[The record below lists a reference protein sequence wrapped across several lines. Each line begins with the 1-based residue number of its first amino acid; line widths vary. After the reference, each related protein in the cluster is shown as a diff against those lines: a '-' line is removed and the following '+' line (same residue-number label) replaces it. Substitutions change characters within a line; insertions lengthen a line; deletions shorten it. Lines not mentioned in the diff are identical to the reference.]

1 MLLFRVDRDATG
13 PSVDRCSTIYGM
25 KLGRTNNLSVLEQA
39 IVGDAGSF
47 RIAPARP
54 RDLRAIARIQS
65 HAFRPGLAYG
75 MSALVFLWAAPRST
89 FLVARDGADGEII
102 GCVIA
107 DRHQGNARI
116 MNIATHREHRRRG
129 VARCLLRAVEGANP
143 KGDVVLIAE
152 EWNTGAHLLYRSE
165 GFEQT
170 GFARDYYGR
179 GRHGIWMKKR
189 RQPDSTPAS
198 TIYV

>member
-1 MLLFRVDRDATG
+1 
-13 PSVDRCSTIYGM
+13 M
-25 KLGRTNNLSVLEQA
+25 KFGRGNNLSEHERA
-39 IVGDAGSF
+39 IAGDAGSYW
-47 RIAPARP
+47 ISPARL

-65 HAFRPGLAYG
+65 QAFRPGLAYG
-75 MSALVFLWAAPRST
+75 MSALVFLWSVPQST
-89 FLVARDGADGEII
+89 FLVARNGAGGEII

-129 VARCLLRAVEGANP
+129 VARSLLRAVERTNP
-143 KGDVVLIAE
+143 KGDMVLIAE
-152 EWNTGAHLLYRSE
+152 EWNTGAHELYRSE

-189 RQPDSTPAS
+189 RQPDSSSAS
-198 TIYV
+198 RLYV

>member
-1 MLLFRVDRDATG
+1 
-13 PSVDRCSTIYGM
+13 M
-25 KLGRTNNLSVLEQA
+25 KLDRTHNLREHEHA
-39 IVGDAGSF
+39 IAGDAAVF
-47 RIAPARP
+47 RIAPARL

-65 HAFRPGLAYG
+65 QAFRPGLAYG
-75 MSALVFLWAAPRST
+75 MSALVFLWSVPQTT
-89 FLVARDGADGEII
+89 FFVAHDDDRGEVI

-107 DRHQGNARI
+107 DRYQGNARI
-116 MNIATHREHRRRG
+116 MNIATHPDHRRRG
-129 VARCLLRAVEGANP
+129 VARALLREVERVNP
-143 KGDVVLIAE
+143 RGDVVLIAE
-152 EWNTGAHLLYRSE
+152 EWNTGAQELYRSE

-189 RQPDSTPAS
+189 RQPDSSSAS